1 MSKFSLGRSFFS
13 EQPPLPHTA
22 HGGALGIGGA
32 KDEGEH
38 FESPILQEFL
48 DHLLVERKLAKNTV
62 LSYGFDL
69 RPYLIYLEERK
80 VPVGEVGPGDL
91 SDFLWGRRAGLKS
104 SSLYRLSESLRQFHR
119 FLKIEGHSEADPTGQ
134 LSTPKTS
141 ERLPKVL
148 SVEEV
153 SRLLAHTPKP
163 TEHALRFK
171 AMLEL
176 LYAAGLRVSELVGL
190 PATGVDLEVGY
201 VRVFGKGG
209 KERVVPINRRAIH
222 AVRVYRELLKD
233 PSKDGPLFVGR
244 AGHPLTRTAFWY
256 ELRKWARDAGVRKP
270 ISPHVLRHSFATHLL
285 KGGADL
291 RVVQEMLGHADIST
305 TQIYTHLDREAIKK
319 AHRQFHPRG

>member
-1 MSKFSLGRSFFS
+1 MGPERRFK
-13 EQPPLPHTA
+13 
-22 HGGALGIGGA
+22 
-32 KDEGEH
+32 
-38 FESPILQEFL
+38 SPILQEFL
-48 DHLLVERKLAKNTV
+48 DHLRVERKLAKNTV
-62 LSYGFDL
+62 LAYGADL
-69 RPYLIYLEERK
+69 RPYLAYLEGK
-80 VPVGEVGPGDL
+80 GVPVGEVGPGAL
-91 SDFLWGRRAGLKS
+91 SDFLWVRRTVLKS

-119 FLKIEGHSEADPTGQ
+119 FLKIEGHSKADPTGQ

-163 TEHALRFK
+163 TEHTLRFK

-176 LYAAGLRVSELVGL
+176 LYAAGMRVSELVGL
-190 PATGVDLEVGY
+190 PVGGIDLEVAY
-201 VRVFGKGG
+201 VRIFGKGG

-222 AVRVYRELLKD
+222 AVRLYRESLKN
-233 PSKDGPLFVGR
+233 PSQDGPLFVGR
-244 AGHPLTRTAFWY
+244 AGRPLTRTAFWY
-256 ELRKWARDAGVRKP
+256 ELKKWARDAGVRKP
-270 ISPHVLRHSFATHLL
+270 LSPHVLRHSFATHLL

>member
-1 MSKFSLGRSFFS
+1 M
-13 EQPPLPHTA
+13 
-22 HGGALGIGGA
+22 
-32 KDEGEH
+32 
-38 FESPILQEFL
+38 
-48 DHLLVERKLAKNTV
+48 AKNTV
-62 LSYGFDL
+62 LAYGADL
-69 RPYLIYLEERK
+69 RPYLSYLAERN
-80 VPVGEVGPGDL
+80 VSLGDVTPGTL
-91 SDFLWGRRAGLKS
+91 SDFLWARRAAPLKS

-119 FLKIEGHSEADPTGQ
+119 FLKVEGRAPSDPTGP

-148 SVEEV
+148 SIDEV
-153 SRLLAHTPKP
+153 SRLLAHSP
-163 TEHALRFK
+163 TLTIRTLRFK

-190 PATGVDLEVGY
+190 PAKDIDLEVGY

-222 AVRVYRELLKD
+222 AVRVYREELKV
-233 PSKDGPLFVGR
+233 PAKDGPLFVGR
-244 AGHPLTRTAFWY
+244 AGRSPAALLASAVGRPLTRTAFWY
-256 ELRKWARDAGVRKP
+256 ELKKWARDAGVRKP
-270 ISPHVLRHSFATHLL
+270 LSPHVLRHSFATHLL

-319 AHRQFHPRG
+319 AHRKFHPRG

>member
-1 MSKFSLGRSFFS
+1 MASL
-13 EQPPLPHTA
+13 PKTA
-22 HGGALGIGGA
+22 GETSALA
-32 KDEGEH
+32 PAPQLKA
-38 FESPILQEFL
+38 FL
-48 DHLLVERKLAKNTV
+48 DHLRVERKLAKNTV
-62 LSYGFDL
+62 LAYGADL
-69 RPYLIYLEERK
+69 RPYLAYLEERK
-80 VPVGEVGPGDL
+80 VPLTQVGPGDL
-91 SDFLWGRRAGLKS
+91 SDFLWIRRSALKS
-104 SSLYRLSESLRQFHR
+104 SSLCRLSETLRQFHR
-119 FLKIEGHSEADPTGQ
+119 FLKIDGHSPADPTGQ
-134 LSTPKTS
+134 LSSPKTS

-163 TEHALRFK
+163 TAHALRFK

-176 LYAAGLRVSELVGL
+176 LYAAGLRVSELVEL
-190 PATGVDLEVGY
+190 PLGGIDLEVGY

-222 AVRVYRELLKD
+222 AVRVYRERLKT

-244 AGHPLTRTAFWY
+244 AGRPLTRTAFWY
-256 ELRKWARDAGVRKP
+256 ELKKWARDAGVRKP
-270 ISPHVLRHSFATHLL
+270 LSPHVLRHSFATHLL

-305 TQIYTHLDREAIKK
+305 TQIYTHLDRAAIKK

>member
-1 MSKFSLGRSFFS
+1 M
-13 EQPPLPHTA
+13 
-22 HGGALGIGGA
+22 
-32 KDEGEH
+32 
-38 FESPILQEFL
+38 
-48 DHLLVERKLAKNTV
+48 ERKLAKNTV
-62 LSYGFDL
+62 LAYGADL
-69 RPYLIYLEERK
+69 RSYLTYLEERK
-80 VPVGEVGPGDL
+80 VPVPEVGPGDL
-91 SDFLWGRRAGLKS
+91 SDFLWVRRSAPLKS

-119 FLKIEGHSEADPTGQ
+119 FLKIEGHSKADPTGQ

-153 SRLLAHTPKP
+153 SRLLGHTPKP

-190 PATGVDLEVGY
+190 PLDGIDLEVGY

-222 AVRVYRELLKD
+222 AVRTYRESLKALRGEG
-233 PSKDGPLFVGR
+233 PLRGERPLFVGR
-244 AGHPLTRTAFWY
+244 AGRPLTRTAFWY
-256 ELRKWARDAGVRKP
+256 ELKKWGRDAGVRKP
-270 ISPHVLRHSFATHLL
+270 LSPHVLRHSFATHLL

>member
-1 MSKFSLGRSFFS
+1 MTLTQKSAGGT
-13 EQPPLPHTA
+13 PVLPKTQR
-22 HGGALGIGGA
+22 
-32 KDEGEH
+32 
-38 FESPILQEFL
+38 LQEFL
-48 DHLLVERKLAKNTV
+48 DHLRVERKLAKNTV
-62 LSYGFDL
+62 LAYGADL
-69 RPYLIYLEERK
+69 RPYLAYLEQK
-80 VPVGEVGPGDL
+80 GVPVGEVTPGDL
-91 SDFLWGRRAGLKS
+91 SDFLWDRRAVLKS

-119 FLKIEGHSEADPTGQ
+119 FLKIEGRSKADPTGQ
-134 LSTPKTS
+134 LSSPKTA

-153 SRLLAHTPKP
+153 ERLLAHGPKP
-163 TEHALRFK
+163 TEHTLRFK

-190 PATGVDLEVGY
+190 PATAVDLELGY

-222 AVRVYRELLKD
+222 AIRLYRESLKT
-233 PSKDGPLFVGR
+233 PAPDGPLFVGR
-244 AGHPLTRTAFWY
+244 AGRALTRTAFWY
-256 ELRKWARDAGVRKP
+256 ELKKWARDAGVRRP
-270 ISPHVLRHSFATHLL
+270 LSPHILRHSFATHLL

-305 TQIYTHLDREAIKK
+305 TQIYTHLDNEAIKK

>member
-1 MSKFSLGRSFFS
+1 MV
-13 EQPPLPHTA
+13 
-22 HGGALGIGGA
+22 
-32 KDEGEH
+32 
-38 FESPILQEFL
+38 LQEFL
-48 DHLLVERKLAKNTV
+48 DHLRVERKLAKNTV
-62 LSYGFDL
+62 LAYGADL
-69 RPYLIYLEERK
+69 RPYLAYLAGK
-80 VPVGEVGPGDL
+80 SVPVGDVGPGDL
-91 SDFLWGRRAGLKS
+91 SDFLWARRAAPLKS

-119 FLKIEGHSEADPTGQ
+119 FLKVEGHSKADPTGQ

-141 ERLPKVL
+141 DRLPKVL
-148 SVEEV
+148 SVDAV

-163 TEHALRFK
+163 SEHALRFK

-190 PATGVDLEVGY
+190 PAAAVDLEVGY

-209 KERVVPINRRAIH
+209 KERVVPINRRAIY
-222 AVRVYRELLKD
+222 AIRVYRESLKI
-233 PSKDGPLFVGR
+233 PAQDGPLFVGR
-244 AGHPLTRTAFWY
+244 AGRPLTRTAFWY
-256 ELRKWARDAGVRKP
+256 ELKKWARDAGVRKP
-270 ISPHVLRHSFATHLL
+270 LSPHVLRHSFATHLL

>member
-1 MSKFSLGRSFFS
+1 MG
-13 EQPPLPHTA
+13 Q
-22 HGGALGIGGA
+22 
-32 KDEGEH
+32 
-38 FESPILQEFL
+38 FL
-48 DHLLVERKLAKNTV
+48 DHLRVERKLARNTI
-62 LSYGFDL
+62 LAYGADL
-69 RPYLIYLEERK
+69 RPYLAYLAKRN
-80 VPVGEVGPGDL
+80 VLLTEVGPGDL
-91 SDFLWGRRAGLKS
+91 SDFLWARRGAPLKS

-119 FLKIEGHSEADPTGQ
+119 FLKIEGVCRADPTVQ

-141 ERLPKVL
+141 ERLPHVL

-163 TEHALRFK
+163 TEHSLRFK

-176 LYAAGLRVSELVGL
+176 LYAAGLRVSELVSL
-190 PATGVDLEVGY
+190 PCDAIDLEVGF

-222 AVRVYRELLKD
+222 AIRVYRESLKI
-233 PSKDGPLFVGR
+233 SKDERVVQSERPAPGERSVRCAHPLFVGR
-244 AGHPLTRTAFWY
+244 AGRPLTRVAFWY
-256 ELRKWARDAGVRKP
+256 ELKKWARDAGLYKH

-291 RVVQEMLGHADIST
+291 RVVQEMLGHSDIST

-319 AHRQFHPRG
+319 AHRTFHPRG